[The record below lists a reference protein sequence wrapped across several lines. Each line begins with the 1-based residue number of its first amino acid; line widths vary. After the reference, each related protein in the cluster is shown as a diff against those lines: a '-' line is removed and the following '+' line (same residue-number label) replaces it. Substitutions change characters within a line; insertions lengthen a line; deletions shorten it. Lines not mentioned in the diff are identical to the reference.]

1 MTGKESSVDPAPTG
15 GRMVACMDQPQFET
29 LLVDIQGPVGSLQLN
44 RPDQLNPLSIA
55 TLYELEEAARWFDR
69 HHDLK
74 VVIISGA
81 GRAMS
86 SGADLGGFTGAT
98 ASREDRD
105 QGGRMARA
113 IEEMRSVTIARIHGW
128 CVGGGFV
135 LASACDLRVAAASTQ
150 FSIPEVDL
158 GIPLTWGA
166 IPRLVRDIGP
176 SITKELVMTCR
187 PFGADEARSIG
198 FLNRVV
204 PDDDLVSEVDEL
216 AATLASKAKL
226 SLLATKAHVNAV
238 SETMVGTARSW
249 ADADALS
256 AGFADPEGR
265 AKAQEY
271 LERRRSRAR

>member
-1 MTGKESSVDPAPTG
+1 
-15 GRMVACMDQPQFET
+15 MDQPQFET
-29 LLVDIQGPVGSLQLN
+29 LLVDIHGPVGSLQLN
-44 RPDQLNPLSIA
+44 RPEQLNPLSIA

-86 SGADLGGFTGAT
+86 SGADLGGFAGAT
-98 ASREDRD
+98 ATREDRE

-113 IEEMRSVTIARIHGW
+113 IEEMRAVTIARIHGW

-135 LASACDLRVAAASTQ
+135 LASACDLRVAGASTR

-176 SITKELVMTCR
+176 ALTKELVMTCR
-187 PFGADEARSIG
+187 PFDADEARSIG

-204 PDDDLVSEVDEL
+204 ADDELVNEVDAL
-216 AATLASKAKL
+216 AATLAGKAKL
-226 SLLATKAHVNAV
+226 ALLATKSHVNAV

-249 ADADALS
+249 ADADSLS

-265 AKAQEY
+265 AKAQHY